1 MSASRVEGIERA
13 IFGHIREAEVDD
25 WLHRLVSSRLSTGL
39 HRVLFRRGRVSAVYG
54 LQLEDGTQVVVKV
67 HRGHADLESLAA
79 ATTSQRW
86 LAEHGYPAPLP
97 IDGPSVLDDH
107 VAVIETLLDRG
118 SPADP
123 HDPVVQHALAAS
135 LAEQIRIL
143 AEMELPSALT
153 VRPAWAIYHHGPWP
167 TPHDPIFDFTTTSA
181 GFEWLDAFAQHASDM
196 LVSADLAPTVGH
208 SDWYPGNVLVTDG
221 VVTAAFDWDSL
232 IIDSEAVI
240 AGLSAGACTSG
251 STAWGGP
258 TPEEVAAFITDY
270 ATQRS
275 DPFSAIEQRVAL
287 GAAFWQL
294 AYNARCQLSW
304 FGPASPPP
312 AGSMLAALANHRD
325 RYLDLE

>member
-1 MSASRVEGIERA
+1 MNTPRVEGIERA
-13 IFGHIREAEVDD
+13 IFGHVREAEVDD

-39 HRVLFRRGRVSAVYG
+39 RSVLFRRGRVSAVYG
-54 LQLEDGTQVVVKV
+54 LELEDGGHVVVKV
-67 HRGHADLESLAA
+67 HRGHADLESLTA

-97 IDGPSVLDDH
+97 IEGPSVFHDH

-123 HDPVVQHALAAS
+123 HDPVVRHALVVS

-143 AEMELPSALT
+143 AKMEPPSALK
-153 VRPAWAIYHHGPWP
+153 VRPAWAIYQRGPWP
-167 TPHDPIFDFTTTSA
+167 TPHDPIFDFATTPT
-181 GFEWLDAFAQHASDM
+181 GFEWLDAFAQHASNI
-196 LVSADLAPTVGH
+196 LVSSDLAPTVGH
-208 SDWYPGNVLVTDG
+208 SDWYPGNVLVADG

-232 IIDSEAVI
+232 IVDSEAVI
-240 AGLSAGACTSG
+240 AGMAAGQCTSG

-287 GAAFWQL
+287 GAACWQL

-312 AGSMLAALANHRD
+312 AGSMLAALADDRV